1 MQIRKRRGFPPTNL
15 AALISALEHF
25 SSLAFSIE
33 NHAEQ
38 LDFDAILLARPCFVA
53 FVCRLKN
60 QDYALQAYQLSN
72 LQRFIDAPPQNLILT
87 DLQGELFDSLYSV
100 LHRLYPDQDM
110 VTTVLETALDETLY

>member
-25 SSLAFSIE
+25 SGLAFSIE
-33 NHAEQ
+33 NHAQQ

-53 FVCRLKN
+53 FVRRLKN

-110 VTTVLETALDETLY
+110 LTAVLEAALPCPQ